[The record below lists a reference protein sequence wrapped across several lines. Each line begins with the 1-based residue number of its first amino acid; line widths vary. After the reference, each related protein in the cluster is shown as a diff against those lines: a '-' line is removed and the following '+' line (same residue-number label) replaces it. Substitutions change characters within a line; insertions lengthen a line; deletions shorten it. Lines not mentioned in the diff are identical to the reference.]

1 MNTIEEIINKIIDIS
16 EKYGFEYLSEDEYE
30 LRLEYI
36 GDDVEYKDCDEDFEK
51 WNDYLNFAY
60 EMEEIVD
67 NHFEKA
73 LKEIEKIINIEKWYH
88 LEGEYDVVTIEY
100 NL

>member
-1 MNTIEEIINKIIDIS
+1 MDISNIIKEIVNIS
-16 EKYGFEYLSEDEYE
+16 EKYGFEYLSEDENE

-36 GDDVEYKDCDEDFEK
+36 GKDIEYKDCDEDFEK
-51 WNDYLNFAY
+51 WGDYLDFAY

-73 LKEIEKIINIEKWYH
+73 LKDIEKVINIKEWYH
-88 LEGEYDVVTIEY
+88 LEGEYDVVNIKF
-100 NL
+100 